1 MKNTS
6 NFKRIRVKELDIDKG
21 IKLLKSL
28 RNSIIIDWITKYLM
42 ALTVYLILQI
52 AIMYITNSYIDRG
65 LIIIG
70 VIITILIV
78 FVCSSKP
85 KMELFLVKDNI
96 TILKQFK
103 KCHETNNIILWHI
116 LKLHSDS
123 FCTLCEM
130 NGFPGIVPEIIIGED
145 SEEEEKEDE

>member
-6 NFKRIRVKELDIDKG
+6 NFKCIRASEFDIDEG
-21 IKLLKSL
+21 IKLLKRL
-28 RNSIIIDWITKYLM
+28 RNSIIIDRITEYLI

-52 AIMYITNSYIDRG
+52 AIMYITNSYIDRR

-70 VIITILIV
+70 VVITILIV

-123 FCTLCEM
+123 FRIMCEM
-130 NGFPGIVPEIIIGED
+130 NEFPGIIPEIIIGED

>member
-6 NFKRIRVKELDIDKG
+6 NFKRIRASEFDIDEG
-21 IKLLKSL
+21 IKLLKRL
-28 RNSIIIDWITKYLM
+28 RNSIIIDWITEYLI

-52 AIMYITNSYIDRG
+52 AIMYITNSYIDRR

-70 VIITILIV
+70 VVITILIV

-123 FCTLCEM
+123 FRIMCEM
-130 NGFPGIVPEIIIGED
+130 NEFPGVIPEIIIGED
-145 SEEEEKEDE
+145 SEEEKKEDE